1 MNLKQKRPKFLN
13 LFAIHLPVTGV
24 TSFAHRVSG
33 ALMILA
39 IPGVIFLFGLS
50 LQSQAG
56 FATSIQLLHG
66 WPLKLVSSLLVW
78 TLSHHILA
86 GLRFLLMDVNVGG
99 RLAIAKVSAWAVN
112 IAGLLVFLFVLHKIW
127 L

>member
-1 MNLKQKRPKFLN
+1 MNSKQKRPKFLN

-39 IPGVIFLFGLS
+39 IPGVIFLFGQS
-50 LQSQAG
+50 LRNQAG
-56 FATSIQLLHG
+56 FDASINVLHS
-66 WPLKLVSSLLVW
+66 WALKLVLSLLAW
-78 TLSHHILA
+78 TLAHHILA
-86 GLRFLLMDVNVGG
+86 GIRFLLLDINVGDS
-99 RLAIAKVSAWAVN
+99 LAAARTTAWLVN
-112 IAGLLVFLFVLHKIW
+112 IAGIVVFLIMLYAIW

>member
-24 TSFAHRVSG
+24 ISFAHRVSG

-39 IPGVIFLFGLS
+39 IPGLIYLFGLS
-50 LQSQAG
+50 LRDQAG
-56 FATSIQLLHG
+56 YVAALAMLHT
-66 WPLKLVSSLLVW
+66 WPLKLILSILVW

-86 GLRFLLMDVNVGG
+86 GIRFLLMDVNLGEQLTAA
-99 RLAIAKVSAWAVN
+99 RLSAWAVN
-112 IAGLLVFLFVLHKIW
+112 VAGALVFLFMLYRIW

>member
-1 MNLKQKRPKFLN
+1 MNSKQKRPKFLN

-24 TSFAHRVSG
+24 TSFAHRISG

-50 LQSQAG
+50 LRSQQG
-56 FATSIQLLHG
+56 FDASIRILHS
-66 WPLKLVSSLLVW
+66 WPLKLVLSLLVW
-78 TLSHHILA
+78 TLTHHILA
-86 GLRFLLMDVNVGG
+86 GLRFLLLDINVGE
-99 RLAIAKVSAWAVN
+99 RLAAAKGSAWAVN
-112 IAGLLVFLFVLHKIW
+112 ITGLVVFLFMLYKIW